1 MKFSLNLAQYYS
13 NVDLKSLDTD
23 DVVRKLGLQL
33 GAIESVE
40 RYADK
45 YTGVVVAKIVSCE
58 KHPDADK
65 LSLCMI
71 DDGGVTQAVERN
83 ENGYVQVVC
92 GAPNVRDGIYVAWI
106 PPKAVVPSS
115 YGDAEPFVL
124 EARELR
130 GKVSNGMLASKKEL
144 AMGEDHE
151 GILEISALDVDEEL
165 LSPGV
170 DFSKLYGLD
179 DVVIDCENKMFT
191 HRPDCFGNMGIA
203 RELSGIYGMKY
214 ASPEWYKQH
223 IDFDQANELEM
234 TVSNNVKELVPRF
247 SVIVMNNVVVEP
259 SPQWMQG
266 FLLRSGIKP
275 INNVVDIT
283 NYVMHF
289 LGQPL
294 HAFDYDKLQQ
304 YSDVPSL
311 SPRMAHQGEKLQ
323 LLNGKEIELD
333 TNDIVISTDAAPVAL
348 AGIMG
353 GSETEVDENTKSI
366 VIECANFDMYAI
378 RRSSMRHG
386 LFTDAVTRFNKGQ
399 SPLQNLAALSYVTK
413 LMSSY
418 ASASQ
423 ASPLY
428 DIASFDTSADN
439 LNHVEVSAEFINSR
453 LGTDLSADTMKQLLE
468 NVEFKV
474 ELAASQPQP
483 EPSTSTLKITVPF
496 WRMDIAIK
504 EDIVEE
510 IGRLHGY
517 QKIDATLPAR
527 SSRPAPKNA
536 MREFKKALRDTMT
549 KYGANEVPT
558 YSFVHGDLLK
568 NTGTDPDKWAYHVR
582 NALSPDLQYYRTSL
596 TPSLLAKVHA
606 NLKAQAG
613 SDANEFALFEIGKAH
628 VKDHMEETPE
638 ENLPKQMRRIACVL
652 AADPKTAKKY
662 DSSAYY
668 QAKKYVDEL
677 TNGQASYKQLES
689 TDSPVTSVY
698 QLGRSAVVTMGNK
711 DEIIGVIGEYNKKA
725 RKSLKLPEYCA
736 GFEIDLDLLKENLFP
751 KTYEQLSQYPST
763 SQDVT
768 YEVPLGMDWSTLN
781 GYVHGGLIKAE
792 KENGYKTA
800 IEPLDIFQPE
810 SIEKK
815 RISFRITASHPNK
828 TLKTAELTALLDT
841 ITGTISEELHAT
853 RI

>member
-1 MKFSLNLAQYYS
+1 MKFSLNLASHTTHTYETGVDPSTY
-13 NVDLKSLDTD
+13 NVNE
-23 DVVRKLGLQL
+23 VVKRMGLQL
-33 GAIESVE
+33 GAIESVDTF
-40 RYADK
+40 ADK
-45 YTGVVVAKIVSCE
+45 YAGAVVAKIMVCE
-58 KHPDADK
+58 KHPNADK
-65 LSLCMI
+65 LSLCFV
-71 DDGGVTQAVERN
+71 DDGGVVQNVERDKD
-83 ENGYVQVVC
+83 GYIQVVC
-92 GAPNVRDGIYVAWI
+92 GAPNVKSDMFVVWLTPGAT
-106 PPKAVVPSS
+106 VPSS
-115 YGDAEPFVL
+115 HGAEPFVL

-130 GKVSNGMLASKKEL
+130 GKVSNGMLASAKEL
-144 AMGEDHE
+144 DISDEHD
-151 GILEISALDVDEEL
+151 GILELAAEVIGRAPEAGEEFAGL
-165 LSPGV
+165 LGM
-170 DFSKLYGLD
+170 D
-179 DVVIDCENKMFT
+179 DTVIDCENKMFT
-191 HRPDCFGNMGIA
+191 HRPDCFGNIGIS
-203 RELSGIYGMKY
+203 RELSGIFGDTYKSPDWY
-214 ASPEWYKQH
+214 ASPIVHEVGAQLPLH
-223 IDFDQANELEM
+223 VEN
-234 TVSNNVKELVPRF
+234 TVQELVPRF
-247 SVIVMNNVVVEP
+247 MAQVVSGVEVKQ
-259 SPQWMQG
+259 SPLWLQAYLGRVGQK
-266 FLLRSGIKP
+266 S
-275 INNVVDIT
+275 INNIVDYT
-283 NYVMHF
+283 NFFM
-289 LGQPL
+289 LETGQPL
-294 HAFDYDKLQQ
+294 HAFDYDKLA
-304 YSDVPSL
+304 SL
-311 SPRMAHQGEKLQ
+311 SGTMPTVHPRMAVKGEKLA
-323 LLNGKEIELD
+323 LLNGKTIQLD
-333 TNDIVISTDAAPVAL
+333 ENDIVIATDKQVIAVA
-348 AGIMG
+348 GVMG
-353 GSETEVDENTKSI
+353 GVDTEVNETTKNI

-399 SPLQNLAALSYVTK
+399 SPLQNDRVLAKMVDEVTR
-413 LMSSY
+413 Y
-418 ASASQ
+418 AGGTVASE
-423 ASPLY
+423 AY
-428 DIASFDTSADN
+428 DIHSFELGADN
-439 LNHVEVSAEFINSR
+439 LNHVDVTAEFINSR
-453 LGTDLSADTMKQLLE
+453 LGSSIAIGDMQKLLE
-468 NVEFKV
+468 NVEFIV
-474 ELAASQPQP
+474 DVSGD
-483 EPSTSTLKITVPF
+483 TMKITAPF

-517 QKIDATLPAR
+517 QNIEPRLPAR
-527 SSRPAPKNA
+527 STKPAPKNS
-536 MREFKKALRDTMT
+536 MYEFKQVIRDTLM
-549 KYGANEVPT
+549 KYGANEVLT
-558 YSFVHGDLLK
+558 YSFVHGDLIR

-596 TPSLLAKVHA
+596 TPSLLAKVHG
-606 NLKAQAG
+606 NIKSQAG
-613 SDANEFALFEIGKAH
+613 SERNEFALFEIGKAH

-736 GFEIDLDLLKENLFP
+736 GFEIDLDLLKDNLWP

-810 SIEKK
+810 STEKK

-841 ITGTISEELHAT
+841 ITETISEELHAT